1 MLVRISKHSLC
12 QGMYVEAVECPDVEF
27 NKKRFLLREKDD
39 LDAIRLSSAVSVLIN
54 TTLGC
59 AKQENKPT
67 DSLSEAKEKL
77 VESQIVAT
85 ALMQG
90 INDVYSVFDQLVAG
104 KEFDLEKTRSV
115 VRTLEEVATRST
127 SALIQMTRLRK
138 KDTAT
143 YLHCLSVSTLMM
155 RIGQLLRLKEQT
167 ILELGMAGL
176 LHDIGKLF
184 TPSQI
189 LVKTGSLT
197 PEERR
202 IIQSHPD
209 VGYDIL
215 RSNGID
221 CELILEV
228 CRNHHETLD
237 GKGYPRALK
246 APEISLAVRIGTV
259 SDVYDALTSTRPY
272 KKPWTSKEA
281 LDWMYERNDQFDRK
295 ILHRLM
301 EAVGG

>member
-12 QGMYVEAVECPDVEF
+12 QGMYVEAVECPDAEF
-27 NKKRFLLREKDD
+27 SKKRFLLRAKED

-54 TTLGC
+54 TTLGTV
-59 AKQENKPT
+59 NPDHKPL

-77 VESQIVAT
+77 VESQVVAT

-90 INDVYSVFDQLVAG
+90 VNDLGSVFDQLVAG
-104 KEFDLEKTRSV
+104 EEFDLEKTQDV
-115 VRTLEEVATRST
+115 ARTMEEMAARST
-127 SALIQMTRLRK
+127 PALIQMTRLRK

-155 RIGQLLRLKEQT
+155 RIGQLLHMKEQT

-189 LVKTGSLT
+189 LGKNGTLT
-197 PEERR
+197 PEERQ
-202 IIQSHPD
+202 IIQSHPA

-215 RSNGID
+215 RKNGID

-246 APEISLAVRIGTV
+246 AQDISLAVRIGTV
-259 SDVYDALTSTRPY
+259 CDVYDALTALRPY
-272 KKPWTSKEA
+272 KKPWTSQQA
-281 LDWMYERNDQFDRK
+281 FDWMYQRHEQFDRK
-295 ILHRLM
+295 IIHRLM
-301 EAVGG
+301 EAVER

>member
-12 QGMYVEAVECPDVEF
+12 QGMYVEAVECPEAEF
-27 NKKRFLLREKDD
+27 SKKRFLLRARED
-39 LDAIRLSSAVSVLIN
+39 LDAIRLTSAVSVLIN
-54 TTLGC
+54 TTLGVV
-59 AKQENKPT
+59 NPNHKPT

-77 VESQIVAT
+77 LESQIVAT
-85 ALMQG
+85 AVMQG
-90 INDVYSVFDQLVAG
+90 VNDLGVVFEGLAAG
-104 KEFDLEKTRSV
+104 EEFDLEKTQGV
-115 VRTLEEVATRST
+115 VRTMEEMAARST

-155 RIGQLLRLKEQT
+155 RVGQLLRLKEQT

-176 LHDIGKLF
+176 VHDIGKLF

-189 LVKTGSLT
+189 LGKNGILT

-215 RSNGID
+215 RKNGID

-246 APEISLAVRIGTV
+246 AEEISLAVRIGTV
-259 SDVYDALTSTRPY
+259 CDVYDALTALRPY
-272 KKPWTSKEA
+272 KKPWTSRQA
-281 LDWMYERNDQFDRK
+281 LDWMYERKEQFDRK

-301 EAVGG
+301 EAVDS